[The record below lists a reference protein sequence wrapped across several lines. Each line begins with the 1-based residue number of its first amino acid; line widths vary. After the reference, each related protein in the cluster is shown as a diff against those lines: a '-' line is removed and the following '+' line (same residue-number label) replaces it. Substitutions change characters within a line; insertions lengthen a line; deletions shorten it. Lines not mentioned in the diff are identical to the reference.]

1 MFVTAEN
8 FNTPPYDL
16 PKLEDVP
23 NAFDNF
29 VTEQEDIELTKIFGV
44 TFYEAF
50 KAALAALP
58 EDWNDQDYI
67 TGNRVVYGNNL
78 YTALQD
84 SANVIPSSDNSIWQ
98 DDGTDRWLKVK
109 NGEAYEDEN
118 NPARTYKWNGMVVTV
133 KYMIHSLWLRY
144 VINDTVTPN
153 AVVVASTENSTAISP
168 NVRLCE
174 SWNKFVREVKGMR
187 TQNFGYLFAYLYYN
201 STTFDDVTPNYP
213 SFREYLN
220 TEFQCPKT
228 INVFDI

>member
-1 MFVTAEN
+1 MFVTPLN

-16 PKLEDVP
+16 PKLEDYP
-23 NAFDNF
+23 NAFADF
-29 VTEQEDIELTKIFGV
+29 VDEQEDIELTKIFGV

-50 KAALAALP
+50 KAALEVMP
-58 EDWNDQDYI
+58 EDWTDAPYI

-84 SANVIPSSDNSIWQ
+84 SANVIPSSDISIWQ
-98 DDGTDRWLKVK
+98 DDGTDRWLLLK
-109 NGEAYEDEN
+109 NGDTYNDDN
-118 NPARTYKWNGMVVTV
+118 SPARAYKWNGMVVTV

-153 AVVVASTENSTAISP
+153 AVVVASTENSTAASP

-174 SWNKFVREVKGMR
+174 SWNKFVREVKGMK
-187 TQNFGYLFAYLYYN
+187 TAKSGYLFAYLYYN
-201 STTFDDVTPNYP
+201 STTFDDVTPTYGD
-213 SFREYLN
+213 FRQYLN
-220 TEFQCPKT
+220 AEFQLPKT